1 VTYEIHGKKSVGGT
15 NIGLYYVGT
24 EDGIEVNAV
33 GDQVAVLEGP
43 LVKHPDPKHERPIP
57 ASISYAA
64 NGTKS
69 NFSISGPMLLSVDLL
84 AEQPWWTKLGAN
96 VFEMKPRYTRFQSPV
111 SLSMAGRPIEK
122 GTGILEYYE
131 FQ

>member
-1 VTYEIHGKKSVGGT
+1 
-15 NIGLYYVGT
+15 L
-24 EDGIEVNAV
+24 
-33 GDQVAVLEGP
+33 
-43 LVKHPDPKHERPIP
+43 
-57 ASISYAA
+57 SI
-64 NGTKS
+64 
-69 NFSISGPMLLSVDLL
+69 DLL

-111 SLSMAGRPIEK
+111 SLSVAGRPIEK